1 MCNIGA
7 LTYDFDL
14 TKHNNTNGGN
24 QSTTTS
30 GAIDDLAL
38 GTINVSP

>member
-14 TKHNNTNGGN
+14 TKNTTIWEN

-30 GAIDDLAL
+30 AGEAAQRES
-38 GTINVSP
+38 VSR